1 MPLVDARLIS
11 RISLICGSTG
21 AGKSEYVKRLI
32 RSTRRLIIWDIED
45 EYAAGGMERITRLRD
60 LIDAV
65 RDQEEARVAY
75 VAPVRRF
82 GDWARVALAWGRCM
96 AVAEELA
103 SVTHPG
109 KAPEG
114 WGDLIRRGRKRAVEL
129 IGITQRPAECDKTI
143 VGNASI
149 IRCGMLWRARD
160 AAYMA
165 EEMGVEVDRI
175 AALKPLE
182 WIQVDRRTRK
192 ITRGRI
198 TFSVTGSRKKT

>member
-1 MPLVDARLIS
+1 MSRVDVRLPSYI
-11 RISLICGSTG
+11 RLICGATG
-21 AGKSEYVKRLI
+21 AGKSEHVKRSV
-32 RSTRRLIIWDIED
+32 RHTRRVLVWDMED
-45 EYAAGGMERITRLRD
+45 EYAAVGLRRVTTLRA

-65 RDQEEARVAY
+65 RGQEDARVAY
-75 VAPVRRF
+75 VAPSARF
-82 GDWARVALAWGRCM
+82 GDWSRVALAWGRCM
-96 AVAEELA
+96 VVAEELA

-114 WGDLIRRGRKRAVEL
+114 WGDLIRRGRKRAIEL
-129 IGITQRPAECDKTI
+129 IGVTQRPAECDKTI

-175 AALKPLE
+175 AALKPLD
-182 WIQVDRRTRK
+182 WIQVDRRSRK
-192 ITRGRI
+192 ITHGRL
-198 TFSVTGSRKKT
+198 TFSVTGFRGKA